1 MYYYQINNL
10 KNKTTY
16 FLDKNKNK
24 ISSKN
29 IGSEFKKIPL
39 GFPKGVIFYPYLN
52 NVIYAKAYDNKNRIQ
67 YFYTQEYK
75 DKQRLNKFTKNK
87 NIVRKVKKILNEC
100 KSNLNFKE
108 HDKNWCISFIIIL
121 MWECHIRVGNYK
133 YKKLYDT
140 NGAITISKIIYR
152 LIK

>member
-16 FLDKNKNK
+16 FLDKNKKK

-39 GFPKGVIFYPYLN
+39 GFPKGIIFYPYLN
-52 NVIYAKAYDNKNRIQ
+52 NVIYAKAYDNKNRVQ

-75 DKQRLNKFTKNK
+75 DKQRLNKFSKNNFDNTIQYLLAK
-87 NIVRKVKKILNEC
+87 NF
-100 KSNLNFKE
+100 NFIDNGKY
-108 HDKNWCISFIIIL
+108 HLSIKADD
-121 MWECHIRVGNYK
+121 IRVQIDN
-133 YKKLYDT
+133 
-140 NGAITISKIIYR
+140 IINM
-152 LIK
+152 